1 MMNSTTKKL
10 IDRGPL
16 LNKLVALLT
25 RIPLGKGQQFSLYD
39 LLELYTIGIVRG
51 ALTYRASAISYS
63 FFVAI
68 FPFLLVVLNLIPYIP
83 INDFQQDFWVFLD
96 NLLPPGTHRFFEDI
110 FMDIAGK
117 KRAGLLS
124 TVFILSIFLTT
135 NGINAVFGGFEYSY
149 HVVNTRGV
157 VRQYFI
163 SMGVAMLLV
172 VLILFSVIFWLAF
185 EYIRG
190 MRIFEFF
197 EGNPYFFPLVKKIFF
212 IFITYLSVSILFHFG
227 SPQKGMRFFSA
238 GSFLTLVLFILTTY
252 GFGIYIENFA
262 QYNQLYG
269 SIGALLIFL
278 LYIWLNATILL
289 LGFELN
295 ASLMKLQLSS
305 KSEEQKVIDTNH

>member
-10 IDRGPL
+10 IDRVPL
-16 LNKLVALLT
+16 LNKLVALLK
-25 RIPLGKGQQFSLYD
+25 RIPLGRGQQFSLYD

-185 EYIRG
+185 EYIKG

-295 ASLMKLQLSS
+295 ASLMKLRLSV
-305 KSEEQKVIDTNH
+305 KSEK

>member
-10 IDRGPL
+10 IDRVPL
-16 LNKLVALLT
+16 LNKLVALLK

-185 EYIRG
+185 EYIKG

-295 ASLMKLQLSS
+295 ASLMKLHLSS

>member
-10 IDRGPL
+10 IDRVPL
-16 LNKLVALLT
+16 LNKLVALLK

-110 FMDIAGK
+110 FMDIASK

-185 EYIRG
+185 EYIKG

>member
-10 IDRGPL
+10 IDRVPL
-16 LNKLVALLT
+16 LNKLVALLK

-295 ASLMKLQLSS
+295 ASLMKLQLSV

>member
-1 MMNSTTKKL
+1 MNKETKAL
-10 IDRGPL
+10 IDRIPL
-16 LNKLVALLT
+16 LNKLIAFLKH
-25 RIPLGKGQQFSLYD
+25 IPLGKGQQFSLYD

-83 INDFQQDFWVFLD
+83 IDDFQQDFWVFLD

-110 FMDIAGK
+110 FMDIAVK

-124 TVFILSIFLTT
+124 TVFLLSIFLTT
-135 NGINAVFGGFEYSY
+135 NGINAVFGGFENSY
-149 HVVNTRGV
+149 HVKNTRGV
-157 VRQYFI
+157 LRQYFI

-172 VLILFSVIFWLAF
+172 VLILFSVILWLAF

-197 EGNPYFFPLVKKIFF
+197 EGDLYLFPLIKKIFF
-212 IFITYLSVSILFHFG
+212 IFVTYLSVSHFG
-227 SPQKGMRFFSA
+227 STEKGMRFFSA

-252 GFGIYIENFA
+252 GFGIYIEHFA

-295 ASLMKLQLSS
+295 ASLLKLKSS
-305 KSEEQKVIDTNH
+305 KKGKDKNE

>member
-10 IDRGPL
+10 IDRVPL
-16 LNKLVALLT
+16 LNKLVALLK

-83 INDFQQDFWVFLD
+83 INDFQHDFWVFLD

-252 GFGIYIENFA
+252 GFGIYIQNFA

-295 ASLMKLQLSS
+295 ASLMKLHLSV
-305 KSEEQKVIDTNH
+305 KSEDEK

>member
-10 IDRGPL
+10 IDRVPL
-16 LNKLVALLT
+16 LNKLVALLK

-110 FMDIAGK
+110 FMDIVGK

>member
-10 IDRGPL
+10 IDRVPL
-16 LNKLVALLT
+16 LNKLVALLK

-83 INDFQQDFWVFLD
+83 INDFQQDFWAFLD

-295 ASLMKLQLSS
+295 ASLMKLHLSV
-305 KSEEQKVIDTNH
+305 KSEDQKVIDTNH

>member
-10 IDRGPL
+10 IDRVPL
-16 LNKLVALLT
+16 LNKLVALLK

-185 EYIRG
+185 EYIKG

-305 KSEEQKVIDTNH
+305 KSEDQKVIDTNH